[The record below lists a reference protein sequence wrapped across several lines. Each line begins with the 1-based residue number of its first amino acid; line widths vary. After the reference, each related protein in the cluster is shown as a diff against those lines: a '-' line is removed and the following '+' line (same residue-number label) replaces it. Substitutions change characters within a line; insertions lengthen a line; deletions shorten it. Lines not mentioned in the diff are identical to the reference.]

1 MADLVFYLI
10 ALLVGAV
17 VVGIPIYKAMR
28 MRRAESE
35 PLADD
40 VCVACNTKNVAIL
53 APGVYRCNQCGFTGG
68 SGMAEYQQQI
78 LRERAA
84 QMTPQQRYQSALQD
98 LRDARLGL
106 LGVEGLLQDAATSSA
121 MDMVGI
127 GGGLE
132 RGQAKQTSLGAAI
145 GQMRQAQERIRMAST
160 KLATSHMAPEEIGVD
175 FGSAAFML
183 GVSFVADSFLVDL
196 AVHMR
201 INKIREQ
208 SRNMLAAVE
217 SALQRLESL
226 HQAV

>member
-1 MADLVFYLI
+1 MAELVFYLV

-40 VCVACNTKNVAIL
+40 VCVACNTKNVTIL
-53 APGVYRCNQCGFTGG
+53 APSVYRCNQCGFTGG

-84 QMTPQQRYQSALQD
+84 RMTPKERYLSALQD
-98 LRDARLGL
+98 LRDARLAL
-106 LGVEGLLQDAATSSA
+106 LGVEGLLQNAANLST
-121 MDMVGI
+121 MDMVGM

-132 RGQAKQTSLGAAI
+132 RGQAKQTALGAAI
-145 GQMRQAQERIRMAST
+145 GQMRQAQEQIRTAST

-183 GVSFVADSFLVDL
+183 DVSFVADSFFVDL

-201 INKIREQ
+201 IEKIRQQ
-208 SRNMLAAVE
+208 SKGMLAAVE